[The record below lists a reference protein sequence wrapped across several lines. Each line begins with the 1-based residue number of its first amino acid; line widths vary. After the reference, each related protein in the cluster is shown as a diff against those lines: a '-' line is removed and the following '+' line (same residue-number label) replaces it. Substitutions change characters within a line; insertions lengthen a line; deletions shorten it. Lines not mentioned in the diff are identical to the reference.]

1 MQKRARAEP
10 SSAQRRTIPPADPV
24 PVSPLTAASA
34 PVPPLK
40 TATSDR
46 VAVEDLIG
54 MRDDEAEELRVFQAL
69 TQAEQLLAEQLRD
82 SGAGKEVTRGDTI

>member
-1 MQKRARAEP
+1 M
-10 SSAQRRTIPPADPV
+10 
-24 PVSPLTAASA
+24 AASA
-34 PVPPLK
+34 PVSPLK

-46 VAVEDLIG
+46 VAAEDLIG

-69 TQAEQLLAEQLRD
+69 TQAEQLLVEQLRD